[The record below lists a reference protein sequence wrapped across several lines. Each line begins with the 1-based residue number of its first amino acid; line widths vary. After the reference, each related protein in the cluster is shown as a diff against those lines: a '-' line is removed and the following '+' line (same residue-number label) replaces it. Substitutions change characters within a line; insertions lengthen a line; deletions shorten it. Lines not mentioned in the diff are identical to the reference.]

1 MALRGQHGSR
11 RFDFTRCIDISHPSS
26 SHTQQNGEEW
36 LEKWYEI
43 PSWTFVRTWITDIM
57 CIGSII
63 AMLVLGVVLL
73 FVFAYW
79 DFKFARNPVI
89 PFRFIKN
96 RTVVIGSLI
105 GFFDFVRPLRPT
117 DLLSITYIYLYAGII
132 LHLVF
137 ISFRL
142 RRRRQTL
149 VPCQREL
156 LHVDSDRRTYTLRHR
171 CWI

>member
-1 MALRGQHGSR
+1 
-11 RFDFTRCIDISHPSS
+11 
-26 SHTQQNGEEW
+26 
-36 LEKWYEI
+36 
-43 PSWTFVRTWITDIM
+43 M